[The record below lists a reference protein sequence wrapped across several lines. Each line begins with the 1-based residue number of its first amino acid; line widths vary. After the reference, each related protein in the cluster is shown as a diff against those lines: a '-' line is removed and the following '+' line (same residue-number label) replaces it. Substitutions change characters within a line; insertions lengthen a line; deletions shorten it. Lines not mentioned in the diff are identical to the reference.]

1 MKSWVSYL
9 MNASIDFASTED
21 LPEVVDLIESTPY
34 GLIETVFDGCTTVG
48 QVIDRALEILDELE
62 EYGFFD
68 GNGAH
73 FERAEL
79 LEPDDDPD
87 WIIPDEID
95 EE

>member
-1 MKSWVSYL
+1 
-9 MNASIDFASTED
+9 MNATIDFANSED

-48 QVIDRALEILDELE
+48 QVIDRALEILDEIDE
-62 EYGFFD
+62 FGFFD

-79 LEPDDDPD
+79 LEPEMDVDPD
-87 WIIPDEID
+87 WVIYDEFD